1 MHVEFAATPYPW
13 EARTQLWVFVDLPAP
28 LAADIAEIPRPRAG
42 FGAVRVEARI
52 GLTVWRT
59 SIFPGGQGGG
69 ASSDGDPAPEPGYI
83 LPLKKAVRVAE
94 GVELGREVTIGL
106 TVLDL

>member
-1 MHVEFAATPYPW
+1 MDIEFAATPYRW
-13 EARTQLWVFVDLPAP
+13 EARSQLWVFVDLPAP

-52 GLTVWRT
+52 GVTRWRT
-59 SIFPGGQGGG
+59 SIFPSAAREPSG
-69 ASSDGDPAPEPGYI
+69 SDEETPEPGYI
-83 LPLKKAVRVAE
+83 LPLKRAVREAQ
-94 GVELGREVTIGL
+94 GIELGREVTIGL